1 VEIDP
6 EQKIDEKTFVALNP
20 TGGCMIGSTG
30 QLYSVHD
37 LKLELLKC
45 KPEKL
50 TLTLDCCRNKAFMF
64 RGDLPCVR
72 LRYDIRTIVL
82 LLTLFYQG
90 QDTYQHTG
98 PGEDCSDIW
107 NI

>member
-1 VEIDP
+1 MKINP
-6 EQKIDEKTFVALNP
+6 EQKIDEKTFVVLNP

-30 QLYSVHD
+30 HLYSVHD

-72 LRYDIRTIVL
+72 LRYDSNTVCYKERLGV
-82 LLTLFYQG
+82 
-90 QDTYQHTG
+90 
-98 PGEDCSDIW
+98 DIHARGRCLDI
-107 NI
+107 NFF